1 MTNVNEESSPW
12 GKAYQN
18 PRELMQRYSGA
29 IAYVAVATK
38 TGDESIGTAF
48 HVGNG
53 VLVTARHV
61 VDGNEINEIG
71 CSKNCINLPDIWFR
85 RESENGL
92 SDFQQPANSIIGPL
106 YHPDENVDV
115 AIMVLD
121 GLQRPVV
128 PLGFHLDDWLDDS
141 LILTEAIVMGYPPIP
156 FARGPMLVTVRAEVS
171 AIVDLRSNPHP
182 RFVLSSMAR
191 GGFSGGPAISVYD
204 FSLGVITDSLCHNN
218 DVTELGYL
226 TALSVEPILDA
237 LGFHKVLPD
246 DIEASWTLYGCESP
260 WKNWTGNEP

>member
-1 MTNVNEESSPW
+1 METLIPMTNTNESSSHW
-12 GKAYQN
+12 GEAYQS

-29 IAYVAVATK
+29 IAYVAVTTK
-38 TGDESIGTAF
+38 AGDESIGTAF

-71 CSKNCINLPDIWFR
+71 HSESCANLPDIWFR
-85 RESENGL
+85 RKSENDL
-92 SDFQQPANSIIGPL
+92 NVCQQPAISIINPL

-115 AIMVLD
+115 AIIVLE
-121 GLQRPVV
+121 GLEKPVV
-128 PLGFHLDDWLDDS
+128 PLGFHLDDWLDNS
-141 LILTEAIVMGYPPIP
+141 LTLTEAIVMGYPPIP
-156 FARGPMLVTVRAEVS
+156 FAKGLMLVTTRAEVN
-171 AIVDLRSNPHP
+171 AIVDLRNSPHP

-191 GGFSGGPAISVYD
+191 GGFSGSPAISCYD

-246 DIEASWTLYGCESP
+246 GVNASWILYGNESP
-260 WKNWTGNEP
+260 